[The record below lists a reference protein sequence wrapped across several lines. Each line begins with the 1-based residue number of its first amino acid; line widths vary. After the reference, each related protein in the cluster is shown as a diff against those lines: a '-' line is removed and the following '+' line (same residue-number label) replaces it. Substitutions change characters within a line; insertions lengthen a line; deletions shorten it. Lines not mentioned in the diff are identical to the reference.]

1 MINVYNVRL
10 DESTVEGLELVKR
23 KEHLDTIDD
32 VIRFFLKD
40 YAAYNQDEEMQN
52 LMEVKEG
59 ESLTCSAHH
68 HSRGSSAGWRP
79 ITWAQGL
86 ISLKL

>member
-1 MINVYNVRL
+1 MINVYTVRL

-23 KEHLDTIDD
+23 KERLDTIDD

-52 LMEVKEG
+52 LMEVKE
-59 ESLTCSAHH
+59 
-68 HSRGSSAGWRP
+68 
-79 ITWAQGL
+79 
-86 ISLKL
+86 

>member
-10 DESTVEGLELVKR
+10 DESTVEGLDLVKR
-23 KEHLDTIDD
+23 KEGLDTVDD

-52 LMEVKEG
+52 LMEVKE
-59 ESLTCSAHH
+59 
-68 HSRGSSAGWRP
+68 
-79 ITWAQGL
+79 
-86 ISLKL
+86 

>member
-1 MINVYNVRL
+1 MINIYNVRL

-23 KEHLDTIDD
+23 KEGLNTVDD

-52 LMEVKEG
+52 LMEVE
-59 ESLTCSAHH
+59 E
-68 HSRGSSAGWRP
+68 
-79 ITWAQGL
+79 
-86 ISLKL
+86 

>member
-23 KEHLDTIDD
+23 TEHLDTVDD

-52 LMEVKEG
+52 LMEVKE
-59 ESLTCSAHH
+59 
-68 HSRGSSAGWRP
+68 
-79 ITWAQGL
+79 
-86 ISLKL
+86 

>member
-23 KEHLDTIDD
+23 KEGLDTIDD
-32 VIRFFLKD
+32 VIRFFLRD

-52 LMEVKEG
+52 LREVK
-59 ESLTCSAHH
+59 A
-68 HSRGSSAGWRP
+68 
-79 ITWAQGL
+79 
-86 ISLKL
+86 

>member
-23 KEHLDTIDD
+23 KEGLDTVDD
-32 VIRFFLKD
+32 VIRFFMKD

-52 LMEVKEG
+52 LMEVKE
-59 ESLTCSAHH
+59 
-68 HSRGSSAGWRP
+68 
-79 ITWAQGL
+79 
-86 ISLKL
+86 

>member
-10 DESTVEGLELVKR
+10 DESTVEGVELVKR

-52 LMEVKEG
+52 LMEVE
-59 ESLTCSAHH
+59 E
-68 HSRGSSAGWRP
+68 
-79 ITWAQGL
+79 
-86 ISLKL
+86 

>member
-1 MINVYNVRL
+1 MNISIKEGETMINIYNVRL

-23 KEHLDTIDD
+23 KEGLDTVDD

-52 LMEVKEG
+52 LMEVKE
-59 ESLTCSAHH
+59 
-68 HSRGSSAGWRP
+68 
-79 ITWAQGL
+79 
-86 ISLKL
+86 

>member
-40 YAAYNQDEEMQN
+40 YAAYSQDEEMQN
-52 LMEVKEG
+52 LMEVE
-59 ESLTCSAHH
+59 E
-68 HSRGSSAGWRP
+68 
-79 ITWAQGL
+79 
-86 ISLKL
+86 

>member
-23 KEHLDTIDD
+23 KEGLETVDD

-40 YAAYNQDEEMQN
+40 YAAYNQDEEIQN
-52 LMEVKEG
+52 LMEVKE
-59 ESLTCSAHH
+59 
-68 HSRGSSAGWRP
+68 
-79 ITWAQGL
+79 
-86 ISLKL
+86 

>member
-23 KEHLDTIDD
+23 KEGLNTVDD

-52 LMEVKEG
+52 LMEVE
-59 ESLTCSAHH
+59 E
-68 HSRGSSAGWRP
+68 
-79 ITWAQGL
+79 
-86 ISLKL
+86 

>member
-1 MINVYNVRL
+1 MINVYTVRL

-32 VIRFFLKD
+32 VIHFFLKD

-52 LMEVKEG
+52 LMEVE
-59 ESLTCSAHH
+59 E
-68 HSRGSSAGWRP
+68 
-79 ITWAQGL
+79 
-86 ISLKL
+86 

>member
-1 MINVYNVRL
+1 MINIYNVRL

-23 KEHLDTIDD
+23 KEHLDTVDD

-52 LMEVKEG
+52 LMEVKE
-59 ESLTCSAHH
+59 
-68 HSRGSSAGWRP
+68 
-79 ITWAQGL
+79 
-86 ISLKL
+86 